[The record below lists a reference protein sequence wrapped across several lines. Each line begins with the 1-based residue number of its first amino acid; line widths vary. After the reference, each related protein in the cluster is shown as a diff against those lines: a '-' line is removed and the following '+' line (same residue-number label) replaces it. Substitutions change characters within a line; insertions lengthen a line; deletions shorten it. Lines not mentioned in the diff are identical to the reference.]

1 MIWVAQRQ
9 LKSSLPV
16 PEDVTLFGNRVIA
29 DAMQLKK
36 RSQSIKVGVNPM
48 TDVFIRGKDTE
59 AQSRKSC
66 GNGGRN

>member
-1 MIWVAQRQ
+1 MNWVAQRQ

-16 PEDVTLFGNRVIA
+16 PEAVTLFGNRVIA

-48 TDVFIRGKDTE
+48 TDFLIRGGKDTE
-59 AQSRKSC
+59 T
-66 GNGGRN
+66 